1 MPSTS
6 FLATAGAL
14 LLLCTAA
21 RAASSSDCAFEW
33 EFPSEWASM
42 PGDGTPQSERN
53 GAWLKSY
60 ATPELAASSIEH
72 SFVSEKL
79 CATVPHVRNV
89 SVQRVQHRLFWTR
102 FERFR
107 GHLKL
112 FNDDDANERYLFHG
126 TGACAVAEVLA
137 GRDGLDPRY
146 SDGKGFYGAGTYL
159 AENAAYPIGGRFA
172 HRLTGHGGARMQLLL
187 VRAAVGTPQELDVQ
201 VNAKTRAMRMP
212 GERSDIPGEYYD
224 SVRAG
229 PHRPLC
235 SGPDDGG
242 DGDDASIVF
251 MVYRSE
257 QMYVRVSLASGD
269 HMPTPSNFQPPSHS
283 FFATP
288 FPLCVLLP
296 PLRALLAKVPRLCRD
311 V

>member
-1 MPSTS
+1 MAPSKS
-6 FLATAGAL
+6 RHP
-14 LLLCTAA
+14 A
-21 RAASSSDCAFEW
+21 RSPKRYASST
-33 EFPSEWASM
+33 ASSA
-42 PGDGTPQSERN
+42 G
-53 GAWLKSY
+53 
-60 ATPELAASSIEH
+60 SIEH

-79 CATVPHVRNV
+79 RATVPHVRNV
-89 SVQRVQHRLFWTR
+89 SVQRAQHRLFWTR

-201 VNAKTRAMRMP
+201 VSAKTRAMRMP
-212 GERSDIPGEYYD
+212 GERSDMPGEYYN

-229 PHRPLC
+229 PHRPFC

-251 MVYRSE
+251 VVYRSE
-257 QMYVRVSLASGD
+257 QMCVRVSLASDD
-269 HMPTPSNFQPPSHS
+269 HMPAPSNHPHTHS
-283 FFATP
+283 SRHRSLSVCC
-288 FPLCVLLP
+288 FPLSAPSWRRYPAYVVTFDVPLP
-296 PLRALLAKVPRLCRD
+296 VEEGADDATAATAASEVGRRGDGSGQPASASAA
-311 V
+311 